1 MRFKEISLQ
10 NQNWKWNEEYGNKND
25 SQKIVEQQSYPA
37 PPDIIR

>member
-10 NQNWKWNEEYGNKND
+10 NQNWKWNEEYGND